1 MHPSLAKF
9 DQLLVTPD
17 KFRELCCNIQ
27 IFINFVRCRGKK
39 MHIKRLKGQI
49 IENWYVNNYRWLCTS
64 VLLNVFCLMMFN
76 ATFSYI
82 MAVLL
87 NAYEPQLFTL
97 HFHLQYI
104 SDLKG
109 TNIINMQYFPFY
121 QIIVNNFSSII

>member
-1 MHPSLAKF
+1 M
-9 DQLLVTPD
+9 
-17 KFRELCCNIQ
+17 
-27 IFINFVRCRGKK
+27 FV
-39 MHIKRLKGQI
+39 
-49 IENWYVNNYRWLCTS
+49 
-64 VLLNVFCLMMFN
+64 CLMVFN

-109 TNIINMQYFPFY
+109 TNIINLQYFPFY
-121 QIIVNNFSSII
+121 QIIVNDFSSII